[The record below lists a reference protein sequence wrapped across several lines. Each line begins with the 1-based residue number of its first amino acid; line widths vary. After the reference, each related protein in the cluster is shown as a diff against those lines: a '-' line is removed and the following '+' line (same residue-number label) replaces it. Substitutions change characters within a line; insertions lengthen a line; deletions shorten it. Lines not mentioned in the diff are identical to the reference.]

1 MQAPSETVRSPARA
15 LSLSGPEWAFL
26 LAVVFGWAL
35 FVVVLGKDTSWDFRN
50 YHWYIPYAF
59 LNGRLGFDVAVAHQ
73 ATYYNPL
80 LDIPFFWLAT
90 HTHSWLALGVL
101 GAVQGLNVIPLYILA
116 RETLQL
122 QEKKLAAGGL
132 ALLGTSG
139 ALTVSLYGTT
149 YYDNVMSVFVLS
161 ALALVIVKRD
171 ALRNGPLL
179 TTATIAALAG
189 FLCGCSVGLK
199 LPEMPFALGF
209 AAALLVLG
217 GDIKHLATRLVAGGI
232 GGLVGTALFA
242 AYWMLKMDHLTG
254 NPLFPYF
261 NEYFKSTLALAAP
274 YRDLRFVP
282 THFWREVFFPIL
294 FSVDWHVADDLGF
307 QDIRVGIAYVLV
319 ILSAVLWAFRRRS
332 NAPLVAPDAVWPL
345 FAFAAASYLLWLKIF
360 AIYRYI
366 LVLEM
371 LSPLLIVAALGL
383 MPLTRR
389 TQLVAAG
396 VLFFA
401 VLLTARSDFNE
412 REPLGDPY
420 VQVALPP
427 IDKPDKT
434 VILETGDGP
443 LGFIAPAIP
452 HQIPILRI
460 DGWMVQPKDGTKL
473 TQAMR
478 VRVDQARKKGWD
490 LYLIAEAFD
499 MTRAHD
505 ALADYGLA
513 IRWTEC
519 RLFDTNLAG
528 AYQFCPLAP
537 RQPK

>member
-1 MQAPSETVRSPARA
+1 MA
-15 LSLSGPEWAFL
+15 
-26 LAVVFGWAL
+26 
-35 FVVVLGKDTSWDFRN
+35 
-50 YHWYIPYAF
+50 I
-59 LNGRLGFDVAVAHQ
+59 
-73 ATYYNPL
+73 
-80 LDIPFFWLAT
+80 
-90 HTHSWLALGVL
+90 
-101 GAVQGLNVIPLYILA
+101 
-116 RETLQL
+116 
-122 QEKKLAAGGL
+122 
-132 ALLGTSG
+132 
-139 ALTVSLYGTT
+139 
-149 YYDNVMSVFVLS
+149 
-161 ALALVIVKRD
+161 
-171 ALRNGPLL
+171 
-179 TTATIAALAG
+179 
-189 FLCGCSVGLK
+189 GLK
-199 LPEMPFALGF
+199 LPEAPFALGF

-232 GGLVGTALFA
+232 GGALGTMLFA

-261 NEYFKSTLALAAP
+261 NEYFKSTLALSAP

-282 THFWREVFFPIL
+282 THFWRELFFPIL
-294 FSVDWHVADDLGF
+294 FSIDWHVADDLGF

-319 ILSAVLWAFRRRS
+319 ILGTGLWFVGRRS
-332 NAPLVAPDAVWPL
+332 KTPLVAPDAVWPL
-345 FAFAAASYLLWLKIF
+345 FAFSGASYLMWLKIF

-366 LVLEM
+366 LLLEM
-371 LSPLLIVAALGL
+371 LAPLLIVAALGL
-383 MPLTRR
+383 MPMARR
-389 TQLVAAG
+389 TQLILAG

-427 IDKPDKT
+427 IANPDRT
-434 VILETGDGP
+434 VILMTGDGP
-443 LGFIAPAIP
+443 LGYIAPSIP

-460 DGWMVQPKDGTKL
+460 DGWMVQPQDGTKL
-473 TQAMR
+473 TQEMKN
-478 VRVDQARKKGWD
+478 RVDAARRKHED
-490 LYLIAEAFD
+490 LFLIAEAFD

-537 RQPK
+537 RQH